1 MKPFFSVIIPTLN
14 EELFLP
20 NLLKDLKNQKLKNFE
35 VIIIDANSKD
45 NTKKVAQSYKKYL
58 KLRIQRTSKRNVSYQ
73 KNIGAK
79 KARGM
84 YLLFIDADSRVKNK
98 FIKLLKKS
106 ISSKKGLVFL
116 PSVEP
121 EEKTPQFKL
130 AYRVVNYLV
139 QISQNT
145 NRPLSAGGCMV
156 LERKFFNKIKG
167 FNEEVFNAEDHSIIQ
182 KAKSFGEKAVFLK
195 RVKRTESFRRMNKEG
210 KFQYLY
216 KVSLGVLHTIFIGDI
231 KEKIFEYEMGGH
243 LYTQHDLDKSKRRQS
258 MFRN

>member
-45 NTKKVAQSYKKYL
+45 NTKKEAQSYKKYL
-58 KLRIQRTSKRNVSYQ
+58 KLRMYSTSKRNVSYQ

-79 KARGM
+79 KAKGNF
-84 YLLFIDADSRVKNK
+84 LIFIDADCRVKNK
-98 FIKLLKKS
+98 FTYLLKKAV
-106 ISSKKGLVFL
+106 SSNKGLVYI
-116 PSVEP
+116 PSLIP
-121 EEKTPQFKL
+121 EENTPQFKL
-130 AYRVVNYLV
+130 IYRLVNYLV
-139 QISQNT
+139 QMSQNT
-145 NRPLSAGGCMV
+145 KKPLSSGGGMI

-167 FNEEVFNAEDHSIIQ
+167 FNEDVYNAEDHNIIQ
-182 KAKSFGEKAVFLK
+182 KARMFGEKAIFLK
-195 RVKRTESFRRMNKEG
+195 QVKRTDSFRRMNKEG
-210 KFQYLY
+210 KFIYLY
-216 KVSLGVLHTIFIGDI
+216 KISLGLLHTLFKGEI